1 MKKLLIVLI
10 LLMLTACQVK
20 DDSVESTPVVKENNY
35 VEYMGQYRLK
45 RIEWEKLERV
55 EVYYD

>member
-20 DDSVESTPVVKENNY
+20 DDPVESTPVVRENNY

-45 RIEWEKLERV
+45 RIEWEKIERV